1 MDCSGPNDSPLGCD
15 VGEVVGGLVGGL
27 VGGGV
32 GGGVG
37 AGVGLGVGAPS
48 VFVYDER
55 IPLLDRFGPTM
66 TSWVQSKFLPP
77 VSSTPGQKESW
88 RVALIQPL

>member
-55 IPLLDRFGPTM
+55 IPLLDRFGPT
-66 TSWVQSKFLPP
+66 SPIGFNP
-77 VSSTPGQKESW
+77 SSYRLYHQRQCKKSLGGW
-88 RVALIQPL
+88 H